1 MTPTPSNADIIYGC
15 CPTPNLFQNAFDE
28 RKAIVSR
35 LERDVNVVESEGM
48 KLEMELRRIVTLR
61 MQRELAGDL
70 VTGGRGHVP
79 GEANDDE
86 EDVEEELLNEIL
98 GVSDDRLSNSQ
109 LYEDKQRQNQLYSRL
124 QKLHIKTT
132 STNTTD
138 LPINELQVNI
148 FQLVH
153 MFKDLQTLLL

>member
-1 MTPTPSNADIIYGC
+1 M
-15 CPTPNLFQNAFDE
+15 LLKFQNAFDE

-48 KLEMELRRIVTLR
+48 KLEMELHRIVTQR
-61 MQRELAGDL
+61 MQREFSGELII
-70 VTGGRGHVP
+70 GGRSRAQD
-79 GEANDDE
+79 EADEDE

-132 STNTTD
+132 STNTD
-138 LPINELQVNI
+138 LPLNELQVS
-148 FQLVH
+148 
-153 MFKDLQTLLL
+153 KLLLITNLNL

>member
-1 MTPTPSNADIIYGC
+1 MK
-15 CPTPNLFQNAFDE
+15 FQNAFDE

-48 KLEMELRRIVTLR
+48 KLEMELQRIVTQR
-61 MQRELAGDL
+61 MQREFSGELMI
-70 VTGGRGHVP
+70 GGRGRAP
-79 GEANDDE
+79 DEADEADDDE

-98 GVSDDRLSNSQ
+98 GMSDDRLSNSQ

-132 STNTTD
+132 STNTD
-138 LPINELQVNI
+138 LPLTELQVN
-148 FQLVH
+148 
-153 MFKDLQTLLL
+153 K

>member
-1 MTPTPSNADIIYGC
+1 MK
-15 CPTPNLFQNAFDE
+15 FQNAFDE

-48 KLEMELRRIVTLR
+48 KLEMELHRIVTQR
-61 MQRELAGDL
+61 MQREFSGELII
-70 VTGGRGHVP
+70 GGRSRAQD
-79 GEANDDE
+79 EADEDE

-132 STNTTD
+132 STNTD
-138 LPINELQVNI
+138 LPLNELQVS
-148 FQLVH
+148 
-153 MFKDLQTLLL
+153 KLLLITNLNL

>member
-1 MTPTPSNADIIYGC
+1 MK
-15 CPTPNLFQNAFDE
+15 FQNAFDE

-48 KLEMELRRIVTLR
+48 KLEMELQRIVTQR
-61 MQRELAGDL
+61 MQREFSGAELMI
-70 VTGGRGHVP
+70 GGRGRTRDRD
-79 GEANDDE
+79 EAADEDEE

-132 STNTTD
+132 STNTD
-138 LPINELQVNI
+138 LPLNELQVS
-148 FQLVH
+148 
-153 MFKDLQTLLL
+153 KLLASQFEFVTNKACKYII

>member
-1 MTPTPSNADIIYGC
+1 M
-15 CPTPNLFQNAFDE
+15 LFQNAFDE

-48 KLEMELRRIVTLR
+48 KLEMELQRIVAQR
-61 MQRELAGDL
+61 MQREFSQD
-70 VTGGRGHVP
+70 VTLEGGRRGGGGRRP
-79 GEANDDE
+79 DEADDDDDDE

-132 STNTTD
+132 STNTD
-138 LPINELQVNI
+138 LPLNELQVYASYSKYELAI
-148 FQLVH
+148 YLGCDVVIE
-153 MFKDLQTLLL
+153 

>member
-1 MTPTPSNADIIYGC
+1 M
-15 CPTPNLFQNAFDE
+15 
-28 RKAIVSR
+28 SR

-48 KLEMELRRIVTLR
+48 KLEMELQRIVSLR
-61 MQRELAGDL
+61 MQREFAGEL
-70 VTGGRGHVP
+70 MTGGRGHVP
-79 GEANDDE
+79 GEANDDG
-86 EDVEEELLNEIL
+86 EDIEEELLNEIL

-138 LPINELQVNI
+138 LPINELQVDISQIAYMLKHLRN
-148 FQLVH
+148 
-153 MFKDLQTLLL
+153 LLL